1 VLVVGRPTRES
12 VYDAADRAQQR
23 LAMPVNPVIRPAEA
37 WRDTADP
44 LIEQI
49 RSGPFVVALVP
60 DDVTGEEPA
69 PEVGAAGG

>member
-1 VLVVGRPTRES
+1 
-12 VYDAADRAQQR
+12 
-23 LAMPVNPVIRPAEA
+23 MPVNPVIRPAEA